1 MTGNEM
7 RIIGGIV
14 VGTEV
19 DTVAISKVTNDNTL
33 GGETPSE
40 SVMSTQKAV
49 KEYVDTT
56 IELLPEPLTLKN
68 DIDASTNPNYPASEK
83 GWVYKISVL
92 GKIGGVDGENVE
104 PKDMVVCLETNAG
117 GTQLEVG
124 DKFNILQG
132 NNHRALF
139 NNETSLTNQV
149 AVFASET
156 GLELRPSDIVLDDT
170 VANTVKI
177 VSGTTEVT
185 ITESSDINQSL
196 ATTDAVEFASVE
208 TGSVDMPN
216 GSISSKIETL
226 NTETKTIDT
235 IIDKTTYN
243 GAIWSYVLYKDNN
256 IRVGQIMCSWTPGDN
271 QIAFSEFCT
280 ADIGNTSDVSFDT
293 VINVNNIELRATS
306 LSDSWS
312 IKLVRTI
319 M

>member
-1 MTGNEM
+1 MAGNEM

-14 VGTEV
+14 VGTAA
-19 DTVAISKVTNDNTL
+19 DTVAISKITDDNTL
-33 GGETPSE
+33 GGVTPSE

-56 IELLPEPLTLKN
+56 IGLLPEPFTLKN
-68 DIDASTNPNYPASEK
+68 DIDASANPNYPASEK
-83 GWVYKISVL
+83 GWVYRISAL

-124 DKFNILQG
+124 DKFNVIQG
-132 NNHRALF
+132 NNHRALI
-139 NNETSLTNQV
+139 NNETSLLNQV

-170 VANTVKI
+170 VADTVKI
-177 VSGTTEVT
+177 TNGTTELTV
-185 ITESSDINQSL
+185 TESSNINQSL
-196 ATTDAVEFASVE
+196 ATTDIVEFASVK

-216 GSISSKIETL
+216 GNISSKTETL
-226 NTETKTIDT
+226 NIETKTIDT

-243 GAIWSYVLYKDNN
+243 GATWSYVVYKNN
-256 IRVGQIMCSWTPGDN
+256 NKRVGQIMCSWTPGDN
-271 QIAFSEFCT
+271 QIVFSEFCT
-280 ADIGNTSDVSFDT
+280 MDIGNTADISFDT

-312 IKLVRTI
+312 IKLVKTI